1 MGILMSM
8 SFYVLKTLK
17 KHLASFLAVCQYLLS
32 EVMAF
37 LFIPPQLDCNIDSKE
52 NNLGEVSALWESLWT
67 SVGHQL
73 SSRYHYHP
81 FEKKKVD
88 LVTSSKK
95 MVVKLCA
102 VRRSLLAHAC
112 INAASSQMLTCYRN
126 AGEPAYNSVI
136 PCSVNYYPV
145 TFLIESLL
153 LNAKAQPVILR
164 LCFFYVLLKK

>member
-1 MGILMSM
+1 MSM

-52 NNLGEVSALWESLWT
+52 NDLDEVSALWESLWS

-73 SSRYHYHP
+73 SSRYRYP

-88 LVTSSKK
+88 LVTSSKV

-126 AGEPAYNSVI
+126 AGEPASNSVI
-136 PCSVNYYPV
+136 PCSVNCYPV
-145 TFLIESLL
+145 TFFNQIIISKCKSTAS
-153 LNAKAQPVILR
+153 NIMAVFF
-164 LCFFYVLLKK
+164 LCLVVKIKII